1 MRRFSI
7 PYRRRVCALVLV
19 AFAAAGC
26 EQAQREEPTTATPEV
41 ATTPDPRPAPSTEPD
56 KPALPGGLASDSL
69 NDFETAAAS
78 DPRMRELVG
87 SGQPVRVAL
96 LAPLSGRAGTV
107 GQMMLK
113 AAQMAVF
120 DQGADRL
127 MLMPKDTESTPL
139 GARTAAEAAVAEG
152 AHIILGPLFGDHVPL
167 VRDIAARNRIKV
179 LAFSNDASKAS
190 DGTLILGLTPET
202 EIRRIVGFAARNGYS
217 RFGALLPDS
226 NYGRVVAE
234 NLREAAIDAG
244 AAAERIYF
252 YPAGAQASDD
262 RLLNAARSFADY
274 DARAA
279 ALKRERARLKNR
291 GDDISKQALRRLENL
306 DTFGDPPFDAV
317 LIAEPRSRL
326 QTMAPLLAYY
336 DIDPE
341 TVRYLGMSSWYGDGL
356 ETEPT
361 LIGAWFPH
369 PDPKLINAFSDRYR
383 SEYGETPLDIAAL
396 AYGAVAM
403 TADLVRTAQPGQ
415 NPFSADR
422 LHNPD
427 GFRAYLGAFRIG
439 PDNTTDR
446 QLSILRV
453 TENGPAV
460 IDEAPE
466 NFDLLIN

>member
-7 PYRRRVCALVLV
+7 PYRSRICALAVI
-19 AFAAAGC
+19 AIAAAGC
-26 EQAQREEPTTATPEV
+26 EQAQQDEPTTTTPQV
-41 ATTPDPRPAPSTEPD
+41 ATEPDPRPAPSTEPAG
-56 KPALPGGLASDSL
+56 PALPGGLATGSL
-69 NDFETAAAS
+69 NDFETDAGS

-96 LAPLSGRAGTV
+96 LAPLTGRAGTV
-107 GQMMLK
+107 GRMMLN

-120 DQGADRL
+120 DQSADRL
-127 MLMPKDTESTPL
+127 MLLPKDTESTPL
-139 GARTAAEAAVAEG
+139 GAQAAAEAAVADG
-152 AHIILGPLFGDHVPL
+152 AHIILGPLFGDHVAL
-167 VRDIAARNRIKV
+167 VRDVAARSNIKV

-190 DGTLILGLTPET
+190 DGAVILGLTPEI
-202 EIRRIVGFAARNGYS
+202 EVRRIVDFAVRNGYS

-226 NYGRVVAE
+226 SYGRGVAD

-252 YPAGAQASDD
+252 YPAGAQADD
-262 RLLNAARSFADY
+262 ERLLNAARSFADY
-274 DARAA
+274 DAREA
-279 ALKRERARLKNR
+279 ALKRERERLEGR
-291 GDDISKQALRRLENL
+291 SDDISKQALKRLENL

-326 QTMAPLLAYY
+326 QTIAPLLAYY

-369 PDPKLINAFSDRYR
+369 PDMKLLNAFSDRYR
-383 SEYGETPLDIAAL
+383 SAYGETPIDVAAL

-403 TADLVRTAQPGQ
+403 TADLVRTAEPGQ
-415 NPFSADR
+415 NPFSSDR
-422 LHNPD
+422 LQNPD

-460 IDEAPE
+460 IDEAPD